1 MNMFMCIYVNV
12 YLVQIR
18 LLIKYSDK
26 MYILISIF
34 DINKQEIW
42 ELKRSFTFI
51 LPNMPSNL
59 VNLL

>member
-1 MNMFMCIYVNV
+1 MFMCIYVNV

-34 DINKQEIW
+34 DINKQEI
-42 ELKRSFTFI
+42 
-51 LPNMPSNL
+51 
-59 VNLL
+59 